1 VTLLIE
7 ASQWWTHLL
16 FEPGSQVLQLPVVVL
31 LYVYNLLCLLLPQ
44 FFLHACQAL
53 QAVVELLFSHADACT

>member
-1 VTLLIE
+1 
-7 ASQWWTHLL
+7 
-16 FEPGSQVLQLPVVVL
+16 
-31 LYVYNLLCLLLPQ
+31 VYNLLCLLLPQ